1 MEYFNFVVRFFLC
14 SVLLHICNKY
24 IVCCSGIS
32 DSMNIHFP
40 WIHFQLIC
48 LLVKILRIIIF
59 LFNNTFCLYFIH
71 IKYEVKTNGF
81 EWKLNNFEWHI
92 CETLRHIDGSLRLKL
107 IRTQIYANV
116 YNTEEHFLTPRGCQV
131 KCERYQVE
139 SK

>member
-1 MEYFNFVVRFFLC
+1 ML
-14 SVLLHICNKY
+14 NK
-24 IVCCSGIS
+24 
-32 DSMNIHFP
+32 
-40 WIHFQLIC
+40 
-48 LLVKILRIIIF
+48 
-59 LFNNTFCLYFIH
+59 TFCFYFIH

-116 YNTEEHFLTPRGCQV
+116 YNTEEHLRTPRGCQV